1 MRNSYL
7 QRIEAIK
14 ARADALAAARAARQ
28 QDETP
33 FCEIHIDRLL
43 GDGEALVIVHPCG
56 RRGKTHQWSGTLKE
70 AFEWADKEGIEAIA
84 DLLLCPT
91 WAHRFFQRSP
101 LYNADQKKM
110 FLEQDVAR
118 YPELAEIYALD
129 DPQPL
134 LDFIDSLPQ
143 VLMFLPQK

>member
-1 MRNSYL
+1 MRNDYL
-7 QRIEAIK
+7 KHIELLQ
-14 ARADALAAARAARQ
+14 ARADQLAAARAARQ
-28 QDETP
+28 RDETP

-43 GDGEALVIVHPCG
+43 GDGEALVILHPCG
-56 RRGKTHQWSGTLKE
+56 KRGKTQQSRMTLKE
-70 AFEWADKEGIEAIA
+70 AFSFLDSEGIVGYA
-84 DLLLCPT
+84 DLLLCTT

-143 VLMFLPQK
+143 VLTFLPQK